1 MSFWSNF
8 THGFA
13 HGAINSMFGGFFG
26 MPYYNWGGCCCNP
39 MPMFFTPSLFMG
51 GFNRYTQPMMNMFQM
66 PMMYSMP
73 QWNSMPM
80 SGLSFGGAV
89 NSSFNDVGF
98 DTYDFS
104 STKKTSLTFDSYINP
119 PSSSSTS
126 SEKDSSA
133 KKSTSN
139 TKTATS
145 AKKTATAKSSGVKSS
160 TSTVKKGN
168 VKVQDWWKMS
178 DEELKVVYGN
188 YTRDITK
195 PFEGTAEDINKYLKG
210 QGALEG
216 KGQAFI
222 DAQNKHGIS
231 AAVLVAIAVFETDHG
246 KDSKAYRL
254 NNVGG
259 VRVKGTKE
267 WQKFNSIA
275 DCVMEMARF
284 LKVGYA
290 QNSRR
295 PLTKLYQVN
304 AKYCPATETNGNSR
318 WAKNIDYFV
327 SELEKTARA

>member
-51 GFNRYTQPMMNMFQM
+51 GFNRYAQPMMNMFQM

-104 STKKTSLTFDSYINP
+104 STKKTSLNFDSYINP

-168 VKVQDWWKMS
+168 VKVQHWSKMS
-178 DEELKVVYGN
+178 DEELKAVYGN
-188 YTRDITK
+188 YTRDITQPYK
-195 PFEGTAEDINKYLKG
+195 GSAADINKYLKG
-210 QGALEG
+210 KGVLEG
-216 KGQAFI
+216 QGQAFMN
-222 DAQNKHGIS
+222 AQKKYGIS
-231 AAVLVAIAVFETDHG
+231 ASVLAAICIHESGNGKSKLAKNQNNIGGIRIAGSKKFRTFGSVAECID
-246 KDSKAYRL
+246 YM
-254 NNVGG
+254 GG
-259 VRVKGTKE
+259 LIKRHYVDKG
-267 WQKFNSIA
+267 
-275 DCVMEMARF
+275 
-284 LKVGYA
+284 
-290 QNSRR
+290 
-295 PLTKLYQVN
+295 LTTLSEIN
-304 AKYCPATETNGNSR
+304 EKYCPPSDKTDKDGTNAIWAQEINKHTNSIEN
-318 WAKNIDYFV
+318 AI
-327 SELEKTARA
+327 A